1 MITFINEPIEP
12 TLRLNIKKMYFYAKT
27 NELSDYE
34 YIHLIENPEVVLE
47 WQCRMH
53 FGQT

>member
-34 YIHLIENPEVVLE
+34 YIHLIENPKVVLE
-47 WQCRMH
+47 
-53 FGQT
+53 